1 MYNQMERELKCLV
14 SKEQYDQII
23 KSYDFSKSWIQI
35 NTYYDTTSKQVKKQ
49 NAAVRIRTIGSK
61 KIFTLKIRKD
71 KLTHF
76 EYEKEISTDKIDN
89 INDPEV
95 LSWLQKLNLSEPLKK
110 TVVIQTE
117 RRIYRTKEA
126 ELCADYNIF
135 NDIHDYEIEYEVK
148 KPHDYIE
155 TFNKILSKIEKEYV
169 ENSKSKYKRFLESM
183 EGEQV

>member
-1 MYNQMERELKCLV
+1 MYNQMERELKCLI

-49 NAAVRIRTIGSK
+49 NAAVRIRTIDSK

-117 RRIYRTKEA
+117 RRIYRTEEA

-135 NDIHDYEIEYEVK
+135 NDIHDYEIEYEYLK
-148 KPHDYIE
+148 EHDGIKTFNEILHPFHMKYEKNCPSKIARAFDYI
-155 TFNKILSKIEKEYV
+155 LCSK
-169 ENSKSKYKRFLESM
+169 R
-183 EGEQV
+183 